1 MRTIII
7 LLVCLCVSISGN
19 VWLFLDGNFWQECSE
34 RWAKLSVLQTKEMT
48 ALTEY
53 AHGKIDSDSLLV
65 IHEITDNELQSFRLW
80 MEDK

>member
-1 MRTIII
+1 MKTIIT
-7 LLVCLCVSISGN
+7 LLVALCITISGN
-19 VWLFLDGNFWQECSE
+19 IWLFFDANFWRECSD

-48 ALTEY
+48 ALNE
-53 AHGKIDSDSLLV
+53 HIDGKIDSDSLLV